1 MSLVA
6 KSVLQPCG
14 WSTNKNP
21 WIKNPGANISTRKR
35 PIYREINQ
43 QIEKEP
49 SNSHGLRSGPSVG
62 PYPPLRLV
70 PTTEPT
76 ILQPKTQ
83 GPIIN
88 PTTA

>member
-1 MSLVA
+1 MSFVA
-6 KSVLQPCG
+6 ESVLLPCG

-76 ILQPKTQ
+76 ILQPQTQ

>member
-1 MSLVA
+1 MCYCLV
-6 KSVLQPCG
+6 VG
-14 WSTNKNP
+14 
-21 WIKNPGANISTRKR
+21 
-35 PIYREINQ
+35 Q
-43 QIEKEP
+43 QIKILGLKAPEQTSPQEKDQFIGKLINRLKKKP

-76 ILQPKTQ
+76 ILQPQTQ